1 MKTTHPSIT
10 KRLLVAISILTLTSI
25 SCVAIADHAPT
36 AEPEQIIITEPPVVV
51 TVEVVGQEPSEKP
64 TADAPSPTSV
74 PEETAESSPALE
86 IVEPINAG
94 VPPAERAITPENA
107 NQVELIKLLDLDMAR
122 KIVWSADQKWL
133 VISSYHVHFYDAQ
146 SLKEV
151 YVIDAVQ
158 WPSSV
163 ALSPD
168 SKLLAVA
175 HHEGVTL
182 WEVGSWGQLR
192 TLAGSGGTEDVAF
205 SPDGERLVTATGN
218 AVKLW
223 ETDTG
228 KELLTLPAGPTRAVA
243 YSPSGQ
249 FIAASAG
256 VAGQDIKLWD
266 AASGDELYTLTGH
279 TNWVESVRFSPDGRT
294 LASGSIDNTVRLWD
308 VAEGRQLR
316 VFTGHENQVTDVAF
330 SPDGRL
336 LASVSWDL
344 TVKLWDVETGEQLR
358 SLTGH
363 TEWMQGVAFS
373 PDGATLISS
382 ANDDAVRLWGIP

>member
-1 MKTTHPSIT
+1 MKTT
-10 KRLLVAISILTLTSI
+10 KRLLVIISIVTLISI
-25 SCVAIADHAPT
+25 SCVAIADHTPT
-36 AEPEQIIITEPPVVV
+36 AEPGQTVITEPPVMV
-51 TVEVVGQEPSEKP
+51 TVEVEEEPGEEPK
-64 TADAPSPTSV
+64 ADTSSPTPVS
-74 PEETAESSPALE
+74 EEIAESSPTIE
-86 IVEPINAG
+86 IAEPINPG
-94 VPPAERAITPENA
+94 GPLSERTITPENVDR
-107 NQVELIKLLDLDMAR
+107 VELIEMLDTRMAR
-122 KIVWSADQKWL
+122 KIVWSADQEWL
-133 VISSYHVHFYDAQ
+133 VISSYHVHFYDAR
-146 SLKEV
+146 SLEEV
-151 YVIDAVQ
+151 YAINAVQ

-168 SKLLAVA
+168 GALLAVA

-182 WEVGSWGQLR
+182 WEVGSWEQLR

-205 SPDGERLVTATGN
+205 SPNGEKLVTATGN

-228 KELLTLPAGPTRAVA
+228 KELFTLPAGPTRVVA

-256 VAGQDIKLWD
+256 VAGQDITLWD
-266 AASGDELYTLTGH
+266 AESGDELYTLTGH
-279 TNWVESVRFSPDGRT
+279 SNWVESVTFSPDGRT

-336 LASVSWDL
+336 LASISWDL
-344 TVKLWDVETGEQLR
+344 TVKLWDVETGELLR

-373 PDGATLISS
+373 PDGATLVTS
-382 ANDDAVRLWGIP
+382 ANDDAVRLWGVP